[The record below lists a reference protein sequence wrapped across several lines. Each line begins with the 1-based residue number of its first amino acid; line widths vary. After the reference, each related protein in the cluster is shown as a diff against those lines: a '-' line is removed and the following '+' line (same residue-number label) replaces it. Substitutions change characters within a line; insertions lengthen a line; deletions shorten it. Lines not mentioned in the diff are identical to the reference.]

1 MHAEERPEIEAAR
14 KGGDPAR
21 PIAGEDPA
29 ARAPETALRW
39 WKVYGEL
46 EKLETALLDLFAAQ
60 AAEMS
65 AEARREALDT
75 NLPILLSQLE
85 RFQARHAYWRQ
96 RALDLERRSD

>member
-1 MHAEERPEIEAAR
+1 MQAEERPDIEAAR
-14 KGGDPAR
+14 KGGDLTR
-21 PIAGEDPA
+21 PIAGEDPD

-46 EKLETALLDLFAAQ
+46 ERLETALVDFFAAQ

-65 AEARREALDT
+65 PEARREALET

-96 RALDLERRSD
+96 RALDLEKRSR